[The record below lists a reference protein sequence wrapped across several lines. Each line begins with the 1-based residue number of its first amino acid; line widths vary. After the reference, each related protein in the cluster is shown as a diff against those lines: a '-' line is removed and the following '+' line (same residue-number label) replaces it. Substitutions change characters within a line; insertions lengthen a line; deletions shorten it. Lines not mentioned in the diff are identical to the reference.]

1 MNGCIEH
8 VKLDNRL
15 MDLSKSR
22 TAKGVQLGC
31 NARNVRV
38 ISMVSERSTATFS
51 SFSAKKDYLEL
62 TFRFKTKRP
71 SGILASVISDE
82 QVSFKNVPKATRT
95 NTKCVTLTADISLEA
110 NSAL

>member
-31 NARNVRV
+31 NARHVRV
-38 ISMVSERSTATFS
+38 ISMVSERSTATFNN
-51 SFSAKKDYLEL
+51 FNAKKGYLEM
-62 TFRFKTKRP
+62 TFRFKTNRP
-71 SGILASVISDE
+71 SGTLASVISDE
-82 QVSFKNVPKATRT
+82 QVGFSRRFKINK
-95 NTKCVTLTADISLEA
+95 KMESEHF
-110 NSAL
+110 

>member
-31 NARNVRV
+31 KAQNVRV
-38 ISMVSERSTATFS
+38 ISMVSEHSSATFS
-51 SFSAKKDYLEL
+51 SFIVRKDYLEM
-62 TFRFKTKRP
+62 TFRFKTNRP

-82 QVSFKNVPKATRT
+82 QVGFSTRSKIKSFIKVRNF
-95 NTKCVTLTADISLEA
+95 
-110 NSAL
+110 NSR